1 MDQAHNTFDT
11 LIRLTPVVLALII
24 WLYFLFCKLSLS
36 KLETMRQL
44 KRWYDLPRF
53 SATENKE
60 ETLNKM
66 ISARERQTALSF
78 KTSVIFSGIAIFWLF
93 YIPK

>member
-1 MDQAHNTFDT
+1 MNPGHDTFEI
-11 LIRLTPVVLALII
+11 LIRYIPVFLAILL
-24 WLYFLFCKLSLS
+24 WACFLFSKLSLS

-44 KRWYDLPRF
+44 KRWYDLPRS

-66 ISARERQTALSF
+66 ISARERQAALSF